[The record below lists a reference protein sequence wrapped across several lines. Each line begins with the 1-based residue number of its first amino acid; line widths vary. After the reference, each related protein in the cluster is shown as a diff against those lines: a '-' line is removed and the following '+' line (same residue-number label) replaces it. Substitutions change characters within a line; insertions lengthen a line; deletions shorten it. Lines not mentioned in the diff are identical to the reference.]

1 MALNISIEDFRIDIS
16 KEQSFKYLQAKQ
28 YDNNSRKKRLI
39 ITDNNIP
46 LMLSGKELVTLSLSL
61 NGDNYSNTTCQFG
74 EDGYPYIVFTDSM
87 LSKEGDVDCEIRI
100 YDSDGIS
107 VVTTFN
113 FVMTVQR
120 SLLDEDRI
128 VESSEFNV
136 LNDLILQANRIP
148 ELEKEFDETVEEI
161 HQMQTEIE
169 EWQKTA
175 EESENTRIQ
184 NETERIDAENKRAE
198 AETQRNNAETERKE
212 AETIRNNTENTRIK
226 NENTRQSNEETR
238 QSNEQTRIEQ
248 EQERQENTSI
258 AIENVNAAI
267 ENLNF
272 ELRDCDG
279 GIATSQEGDYNN
291 DYNGGGATVIDIG

>member
-1 MALNISIEDFRIDIS
+1 MALNISVEDFRIDIS

-61 NGDNYSNTTCQFG
+61 DGDNYSNTTCQFG

-100 YDSDGIS
+100 YDSDRIS

-136 LNDLILQANRIP
+136 LNDLILQANKIP
-148 ELEKEFDETVEEI
+148 ELEQEFNEAIKDI
-161 HQMQTEIE
+161 HQTQTEIE
-169 EWQKTA
+169 KWQQEVEISEQNRIEN
-175 EESENTRIQ
+175 EE
-184 NETERIDAENKRAE
+184 
-198 AETQRNNAETERKE
+198 ERKE
-212 AETIRNNTENTRIK
+212 AENTRENNEEERK
-226 NENTRQSNEETR
+226 TNENIRIENEKNRVTAENLRVENEENR
-238 QSNEQTRIEQ
+238 ENNEDV
-248 EQERQENTSI
+248 RQENENIRIQQEEKRQETSAI
-258 AIENVNAAI
+258 AVENVNAAL
-267 ENLNF
+267 ENLNY

-279 GIATSQEGDYNN
+279 GVATTEEIDYEN
-291 DYNGGGATVIDIG
+291 DYNGGGATLIDIG